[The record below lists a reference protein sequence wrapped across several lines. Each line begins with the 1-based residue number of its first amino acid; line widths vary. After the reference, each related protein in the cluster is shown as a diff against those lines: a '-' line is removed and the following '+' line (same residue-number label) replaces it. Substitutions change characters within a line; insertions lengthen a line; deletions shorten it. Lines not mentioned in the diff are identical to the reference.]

1 MPKFC
6 RLERFSGGMSKQK
19 KLSRLEKNKLA
30 QQELDES
37 LKKSLS
43 GAEDVSDE
51 KKLLEDKLKKSS
63 WGLSEACFI
72 AICGYPLGGW
82 GHWNYRL
89 NELESLAYQ
98 IFKDNAALK
107 DSAEIYVI
115 DFNVDIGDIY
125 KQAYLAAKEGVFG
138 AVHGL
143 PLLWDVD
150 PSKFIAWVLHLKN
163 SENQPYVFHPSF
175 IDWAKKQEAGSIQ
188 SSVKKLPGRKKN
200 VVYYLDEYNLRL
212 AQGMRCNTWEE
223 EIVRLLDWG
232 KRNGYSVPT
241 DKTLK
246 KSLTLEK
253 FKSNEPIK
261 TS

>member
-175 IDWAKKQEAGSIQ
+175 IDWAKRPARFKAQ
-188 SSVKKLPGRKKN
+188 SRSCLAVKKTLFIIWMNTICVLLRACAAILGKRRSYACSIGGSETDILYLQTKHLKN
-200 VVYYLDEYNLRL
+200 
-212 AQGMRCNTWEE
+212 
-223 EIVRLLDWG
+223 RLL
-232 KRNGYSVPT
+232 
-241 DKTLK
+241 
-246 KSLTLEK
+246 
-253 FKSNEPIK
+253 
-261 TS
+261 